1 MFPSRVMS
9 IACPRCG
16 ATFAAQVQSIV
27 DVGQDPEAK
36 SKLLQGR
43 LNVATC
49 PHCGA
54 SGMLNIPL
62 LYHDPDKELL
72 LCFLPQGLNMGGDDQ
87 QRLIGALTNTL
98 LSSLPPEKRKGYLLQ
113 PKVFFSLESMMEEIV
128 RADGIT
134 QEALEARQAKVALI
148 QRLLE
153 ATSDDVLRILV
164 RENDEKLDYEFFELL
179 TILIEAADLSGQTAR
194 AEQLRAL
201 RAKLMNMSSFG
212 KVNRARQEITEALE
226 KGMTQEE
233 FLERVIRCQDD
244 AELRGLIEAG
254 RHMLDYQ
261 FFRRLTARIE
271 AAEGQ
276 EAQRLRELR
285 SRIMDIRDELDAE
298 VRAAMEQTVA
308 LLWKIWH
315 SEDRERAVREHLG
328 EIDDVFFAI
337 LSANI
342 QQAEAEG
349 ETEVA
354 EELRKLG
361 DIALRA
367 LRESAPPEIKL
378 INRLLKA
385 KYPKGTERILK
396 ENRDRVN
403 EGLLRTMALLIE
415 DLQQD
420 GEVETAQRLT
430 KIKEQAT
437 AILESA
443 AVKPAIEGL
452 HLPFA

>member
-1 MFPSRVMS
+1 V
-9 IACPRCG
+9 
-16 ATFAAQVQSIV
+16 
-27 DVGQDPEAK
+27 
-36 SKLLQGR
+36 
-43 LNVATC
+43 
-49 PHCGA
+49 
-54 SGMLNIPL
+54 
-62 LYHDPDKELL
+62 
-72 LCFLPQGLNMGGDDQ
+72 
-87 QRLIGALTNTL
+87 
-98 LSSLPPEKRKGYLLQ
+98 
-113 PKVFFSLESMMEEIV
+113 EEIL

-164 RENDEKLDYEFFELL
+164 RENDEKLDYDFFELL
-179 TILIEAADLSGQTAR
+179 TILIEAADANGQRAR
-194 AEQLRAL
+194 AERLRVL
-201 RAKLMNMSSFG
+201 RAKLMDMSSFG
-212 KVNRARQEITEALE
+212 KASRARREIAEALE
-226 KGMTQEE
+226 EGMTQGE
-233 FLERVIRCQDD
+233 FLERVVRCEDD

-261 FFRRLTARIE
+261 FFRRLTAKIE

-298 VRAAMEQTVA
+298 VRAAMEQAAA
-308 LLWKIWH
+308 LLWKIWR
-315 SEDRERAVREHLG
+315 SEDRERAVREHLE
-328 EIDDVFFAI
+328 EIDDIFFAI

-349 ETEVA
+349 KTEIA
-354 EELRKLG
+354 KSLRELG

-396 ENRDRVN
+396 ENQDQLN

-430 KIKEQAT
+430 KIKEQA
-437 AILESA
+437 AAMLKSA
-443 AVKPAIEGL
+443 AVKPPIEGL

>member
-1 MFPSRVMS
+1 MRTSQMMS

-16 ATFAAQVQSIV
+16 ATFAARIQSIV

-36 SKLLQGR
+36 SKLLRGR

-54 SGMLNIPL
+54 SGTLNIPL

-72 LCFLPQGLNMGGDDQ
+72 LCFLPQGLNMRGDDQ
-87 QRLIGALTNTL
+87 QRLIGALTNAL
-98 LSSLPPEKRKGYLLQ
+98 MDSLPPEKRKAYLLQ
-113 PKVFFSLESMMEEIV
+113 PKVFFSLQSMVEEIL
-128 RADGIT
+128 RADGIA
-134 QEALEARQAKVALI
+134 QETLEARQAKVALI
-148 QRLLE
+148 HRLLE

-164 RENDEKLDYEFFELL
+164 RENDEKLDHEFFELL
-179 TILIEAADLSGQTAR
+179 TILIEAADTSGQPAR

-201 RAKLMNMSSFG
+201 RAKLMGMSSFG
-212 KVNRARQEITEALE
+212 KASRARREIAEALE
-226 KGMTQEE
+226 KGMTQGE
-233 FLERVIRCQDD
+233 FLERVVRCEDD

-261 FFRRLTARIE
+261 FFRRLTAKIE
-271 AAEGQ
+271 AAEGL

-298 VRAAMEQTVA
+298 IRAAMEQAVA
-308 LLWKIWH
+308 LLWKLWH
-315 SEDRERAVREHLG
+315 SEDRERAVREHLE
-328 EIDDVFFAI
+328 EIDDAFFAV

-349 ETEVA
+349 EA
-354 EELRKLG
+354 EIARSLRELG

-378 INRLLKA
+378 INRLLEA
-385 KYPKGTERILK
+385 KYPKGTERILR
-396 ENRDRVN
+396 ENRDQVN

-415 DLQQD
+415 DLRRG

-430 KIKEQAT
+430 KIKEQA
-437 AILESA
+437 AAMLESA
-443 AVKPAIEGL
+443 AVKPPLEGVY
-452 HLPFA
+452 LPF